1 MATIEAK
8 DQSTPPPASATP
20 TPVVAKD
27 STLPSPSSDPN
38 EPVTIAKAI
47 PVEPPSDI
55 PPETLGEPSST
66 LDSRFQV
73 AALTPTT
80 IEAVE
85 YLKTISAS
93 DTALAEN
100 MAEFNR
106 TECYIRWIGEAV
118 KPLASLLAKNPES
131 EESQKLEETI
141 RQALTEV
148 MALKAR
154 REELKAARLKELEA
168 RHAARES
175 LEKEIQTTRRD
186 ELARLTGVGV

>member
-1 MATIEAK
+1 MATIDAK
-8 DQSTPPPASATP
+8 DQATPTPSATP
-20 TPVVAKD
+20 TTKVAKD
-27 STLPSPSSDPN
+27 SPLPSPTSDPN

-47 PVEPPSDI
+47 PIEPPSDI
-55 PPETLGEPSST
+55 PPETFDEPAPT
-66 LDSRFQV
+66 QESRFQV

-80 IEAVE
+80 SEAVQ

-106 TECYIRWIGEAV
+106 AECYIRWIGEAV
-118 KPLASLLAKNPES
+118 KPFATVLAKDPES

-148 MALKAR
+148 IALKSR
-154 REELKAARLKELEA
+154 RDELKAARLRELEA
-168 RHAARES
+168 RHAAREA
-175 LEKEIQTTRRD
+175 LEKTIQTTRRD
-186 ELARLTGVGV
+186 ELARLTGVGA